1 MGKGWFGPKTIGWG
15 VTAKSWQGWL
25 VTIALVVLIAISVR
39 WLGPALSEMSG
50 VDRVFVTPLIA
61 SLAMSLSSI
70 LVVANALRLDA
81 GRAVASAEV
90 APRPT
95 GRLVVADEPGE

>member
-1 MGKGWFGPKTIGWG
+1 
-15 VTAKSWQGWL
+15 
-25 VTIALVVLIAISVR
+25 
-39 WLGPALSEMSG
+39 
-50 VDRVFVTPLIA
+50 VTPLIA

-95 GRLVVADEPGE
+95 GRLVAADEPGE

>member
-1 MGKGWFGPKTIGWG
+1 
-15 VTAKSWQGWL
+15 
-25 VTIALVVLIAISVR
+25 
-39 WLGPALSEMSG
+39 
-50 VDRVFVTPLIA
+50 
-61 SLAMSLSSI
+61 MSLSSI

-81 GRAVASAEV
+81 GRAVASATP